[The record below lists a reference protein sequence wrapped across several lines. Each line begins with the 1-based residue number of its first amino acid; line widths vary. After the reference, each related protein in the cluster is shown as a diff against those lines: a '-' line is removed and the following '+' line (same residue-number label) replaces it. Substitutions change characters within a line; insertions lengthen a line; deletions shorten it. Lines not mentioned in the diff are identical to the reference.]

1 MARVTRKKIKTRKNY
16 GMTRPKK
23 TGKKGI
29 TIKKRLSKKVH
40 IKKKNKTRRRKQ
52 TGGNDDE
59 CPICFEKFTKT
70 NPGIMVHP
78 RDPVGSKPHLFHTE
92 CINASMEDGNTKCP
106 LCTTDI
112 PESWTTVST
121 PGGLEDHLNDYDEI
135 ITNIAT
141 DEQLSEEKKKED
153 INKIKTDITLLKR
166 YVAIMNRV
174 TEANKLA
181 VNRIFEDYIGE
192 NGIIAEHLSSIE
204 ADAEYAARAHET
216 EQDQYELTPVKRK
229 GDQPGSGSLRD

>member
-1 MARVTRKKIKTRKNY
+1 MARVTRKSIKTRKNY
-16 GMTRPKK
+16 GMTRPKRG
-23 TGKKGI
+23 GKKSVKRGI
-29 TIKKRLSKKVH
+29 
-40 IKKKNKTRRRKQ
+40 KNKTIRSKRKNRKMR
-52 TGGNDDE
+52 GGNDDE
-59 CPICFEKFTKT
+59 CPICLEKFTKT

-78 RDPVGSKPHLFHTE
+78 PMPIGSKPHLFHSD

-112 PESWTTVST
+112 PVSWTDVST
-121 PGGLEDHLNDYDEI
+121 PDGLKEYLSGYDGK
-135 ITNIAT
+135 ITTIVT

-153 INKIKTDITLLKR
+153 INKIKTDITLLER

-192 NGIIAEHLSSIE
+192 NGRIDEALFSIQKDEEHAAET
-204 ADAEYAARAHET
+204 AAARGEEALEFRSM
-216 EQDQYELTPVKRK
+216 QRR
-229 GDQPGSGSLRD
+229 GDQPTSGSLARR

>member
-1 MARVTRKKIKTRKNY
+1 MARVTRKNIKTRKNY

-29 TIKKRLSKKVH
+29 TIKKRHSKKVH

-52 TGGNDDE
+52 TGGNDDK
-59 CPICFEKFTKT
+59 CPICLEKFTKT
-70 NPGIMVHP
+70 KPGIMGHP
-78 RDPVGSKPHLFHTE
+78 RYPVGSKPHLFHSE
-92 CINASMEDGNTKCP
+92 CINASMDAGNTNCP
-106 LCTTDI
+106 LCKTDI
-112 PESWTTVST
+112 PASWTDVST
-121 PGGLEDHLNDYDEI
+121 PGGLEAYLSDYDEI
-135 ITNIAT
+135 ITNIVTAT

-166 YVAIMNRV
+166 YVAIKDRV

-192 NGIIAEHLSSIE
+192 NGRIEDALSSIE
-204 ADAEYAARAHET
+204 ADAEYAARGEEA
-216 EQDQYELTPVKRK
+216 L
-229 GDQPGSGSLRD
+229 